1 MFHSILNTNPPIKY
15 NTSNYVIHIH
25 QSLKIVKLVILIAV
39 SLSTC
44 SAFGQISTNRSNPMN
59 AKKSKLQ
66 FGVNFSPDICYR
78 TLVNTDGSQSSE
90 MIKAFRDTIEAPKF
104 GFTVGMNASYQV
116 KENWSI
122 EAGIHYSNK
131 GFQTQKRHIYYV
143 DPNQP
148 IPDPIYHM
156 KFVDNFHCIDIPL
169 KLNYIRGSQ
178 KLRFI
183 GSVGLTSSILVQHKQ
198 DMLIFYPDR
207 TDRRESPNQFD
218 YNTFNV
224 SPALSMGI
232 DYRIKQGASLRI
244 EPTFRYNLLNFIDA
258 PLSGRLYS
266 IGLNLGY
273 YWGS

>member
-1 MFHSILNTNPPIKY
+1 M
-15 NTSNYVIHIH
+15 
-25 QSLKIVKLVILIAV
+25 KLVTVIALT
-39 SLSTC
+39 LSTC

-78 TLVNTDGSQSSE
+78 TLVNSDGSQSSE
-90 MIKAFRDTIEAPKF
+90 MIKTFRDTIEAPKF
-104 GFTVGMNASYQV
+104 GFTAGLNANYQF
-116 KENWSI
+116 KNNWSI

-148 IPDPIYHM
+148 VPDPIYHM

-169 KLNYIRGSQ
+169 KLNYTRGSQ

-183 GSVGLTSSILVQHKQ
+183 GSVGLTSNILVQHKQ
-198 DMLIFYPDR
+198 DMLIYYPDR
-207 TDRRESPNQFD
+207 TEKQDSPNQFD

-224 SPALSMGI
+224 SPTVSAGI
-232 DYRIKQGASLRI
+232 DYQIKQGGSLRI
-244 EPTFRYNLLNFIDA
+244 EPSFRYNIFNFIDA

>member
-1 MFHSILNTNPPIKY
+1 
-15 NTSNYVIHIH
+15 
-25 QSLKIVKLVILIAV
+25 VKLGTLIAI
-39 SLSTC
+39 SLATC
-44 SAFGQISTNRSNPMN
+44 SAFGQINSPKSNPIN
-59 AKKSKLQ
+59 VRTSKLQ
-66 FGVNFSPDICYR
+66 FGFNISPDMCYR
-78 TLVNTDGSQSSE
+78 TLVNSDGSQSSE

-104 GFTVGMNASYQV
+104 GFTVGMNVSYQV
-116 KENWSI
+116 KENWSV

-169 KLNYIRGSQ
+169 KFNYIRGSQ

-183 GSVGLTSSILVQHKQ
+183 GSVGLTSNILVSHQQK
-198 DMLIFYPDR
+198 MFIYYPDQ
-207 TDRRESPNQFD
+207 TEKQLAPNQFD
-218 YNTFNV
+218 YSSFNI
-224 SPALSMGI
+224 SPTLSLGV
-232 DYRIKQGASLRI
+232 DYKVNSYSSLRI
-244 EPTFRYNLLNFIDA
+244 EPTFRYNMLNFIDA